1 MDLYKL
7 LAFNQLV
14 IDRPEDEKKSLALSL
29 NIDYEEY
36 KKRIVGKEKEADFI
50 IILKSLDALNHF
62 EAYDEGLSHITGEYT
77 PDFKIEMSDGYE
89 MLLEVKHT
97 DKEIFKISQGNL
109 QKRKGFADRQN
120 LPLRF
125 AISLKGL
132 WGLFTV
138 ETLLEKKGKLTLD
151 DFRGERASSWLD
163 IELATCSY
171 MLEKQIKIKSVYST
185 NHAKG
190 MGIQF
195 EPYGQLISYELYY
208 DDKRIFRAK
217 GKESRYI
224 LHSMYLE
231 ALQDRAANINQD
243 IERRGEFTI
252 ITEYTNKNSSHFIP
266 EYEFV
271 LASIKH
277 MCKDINSKQI
287 KYNSQLAIAEH
298 DFKYLSVQVLRA
310 ILSELV
316 SLGLDIIVFRNNTGY
331 KFNDYAELFWHKTS
345 CQS

>member
-1 MDLYKL
+1 MDLNKI
-7 LAFNQLV
+7 LAFSQLA
-14 IDRPEDEKKSLALSL
+14 IDRTEDEKKSLARLL

-50 IILKSLDALNHF
+50 IILKSLEVLKHF

-77 PDFKIEMSDGYE
+77 PDFKIEMCDGYE

-97 DKEIFKISQGNL
+97 DNEIFKISQGNL
-109 QKRKGFADRQN
+109 QKRKKFADRYN
-120 LPLRF
+120 LPLKF

-138 ETLLEKKGKLTLD
+138 ETLLAKKGKLTLD
-151 DFRGERASSWLD
+151 DFRGEKAISWLD

-171 MLEKQIKIKSVYST
+171 MFQRQVKIRSVYST

-208 DDKRIFRAK
+208 GDKRIFRAK
-217 GKESRYI
+217 GKGSKFVQYSR
-224 LHSMYLE
+224 YLE
-231 ALQDRAANINQD
+231 ALQDRVANINQD
-243 IERRGEFTI
+243 IEQQGEFTI
-252 ITEYTNKNSSHFIP
+252 ITEFSDKGVANIIP

-271 LASIKH
+271 LSPIKH
-277 MCKDINSKQI
+277 LYKEMNSKKI
-287 KYNSQLAIAEH
+287 KYNSQLAISEYE
-298 DFKYLSVQVLRA
+298 FNYISIQMLRL

-316 SLGLDIIVFRNNTGY
+316 SLGLDIIVFRNNYGY
-331 KFNDYAELFWHKTS
+331 KFKDYATSFWNKS
-345 CQS
+345 

>member
-1 MDLYKL
+1 MDLNKL

-14 IDRPEDEKKSLALSL
+14 IDKAEDEKKSLALSL

-50 IILKSLDALNHF
+50 IVLKSLEALKHF

-77 PDFKIEMSDGYE
+77 PDFKIEMRDGYE

-109 QKRKGFADRQN
+109 QKRKDFADRQN

-151 DFRGERASSWLD
+151 DFRGEKASSWLD

-171 MLEKQIKIKSVYST
+171 MFKKQVKIRSVYST

-195 EPYGQLISYELYY
+195 EPYGQFELYY
-208 DDKRIFRAK
+208 GDKRIFRAK
-217 GKESRYI
+217 GKKSKYI
-224 LHSMYLE
+224 LHSIYLE
-231 ALQDRAANINQD
+231 ALQDRVANINQD
-243 IERRGEFTI
+243 IEQQGEFTI
-252 ITEYTNKNSSHFIP
+252 ITEYTDKGVPNTIP
-266 EYEFV
+266 EYEFI
-271 LASIKH
+271 LSPIKH
-277 MCKDINSKQI
+277 LCKEINSKQI
-287 KYNSQLAIAEH
+287 KYNSQLAISEH
-298 DFKYLSVQVLRA
+298 QFDYLSVQMLRA

-316 SLGLDIIVFRNNTGY
+316 SLGLDIVVFRNNYGY
-331 KFNDYAELFWHKTS
+331 KFKDYAENFWNKTS
-345 CQS
+345 C